1 MKFSTALIALAA
13 TTAPLYAQQ
22 APAAPL
28 TNTIA
33 AVQQAPAAAKATPAQ
48 RAAAFPTLALLPA
61 NVDVFLA
68 SAQNDTIISW
78 FKQLGATTDY
88 PLSMSV
94 GMTADSAALMNML
107 STILSCTM
115 QNAMQAQLGQPTPA
129 SPDLK
134 PLLEAAAS
142 KQLTPVYVVISGNEK
157 EMAELYQSVLEGF
170 QVGIEEMGDC
180 ARPEK
185 MQGMEGMTLDLEKL
199 AAQAPEEAR
208 EDFGDVLNLAK
219 GRKVSVFC
227 KLVGDKL
234 VFAASENP
242 EAIRIP
248 ASAEESVLA
257 TDKCAALDQSLSTT
271 PLCYAY
277 ATPEVMKGLA
287 AANAASIRTPMQ
299 ALKASMLL
307 SGVSPEALKPVH
319 ESMDKM
325 TNLLLR
331 MNEGVRNMKHPSSLL
346 VWMSPGDLHLEVSGD
361 ACGLTMAKE
370 PLKLTTLAADPS
382 VALYYEQ
389 NKFILPDYYPS
400 ASEVFETVEG
410 FTLAVLGAQGE
421 QESLALYQ
429 MVRPDLDTLGKGLST
444 MGDGLSGNVSFTLR
458 ENPDAILAGSVYCGV
473 SNRATLASGWQQVL
487 KAAADCGAR
496 FGINPDFVNTLPIA
510 QAPGPK
516 GSTRYSIVSPIPLP
530 AGLTPNV
537 LVSDQALV
545 IGSNAEL
552 NDHLVNSVSA
562 TAAFPGYV
570 FSFNPDAAAR
580 IARRMADQLNAAPAL
595 SPEANMEVEA
605 SVDVEAD
612 APEVEGPSADMS
624 GDEEDVEYVDEGEDY
639 EEVYTCDDDACG
651 SSDCAT
657 NVADA
662 LEAFASKVGLI
673 TGATTVKDD
682 GTYKVRVDVK
692 IKG

>member
-33 AVQQAPAAAKATPAQ
+33 AVQQASAAKATPAQ

-61 NVDVFLA
+61 DVDVFLA

-78 FKQLGATTDY
+78 FKQLGATPDC
-88 PLSMSV
+88 PLSMSF
-94 GMTADSAALMNML
+94 GMTPDSAALMNML
-107 STILSCTM
+107 SSILSYTM
-115 QNAMQAQLGQPTPA
+115 LDVFPAQLGQPAPA

-170 QVGIEEMGDC
+170 QSGIEEMGDC

-199 AAQAPEEAR
+199 AAQASEEAR
-208 EDFGDVLNLAK
+208 EIFGDVLNLAK

-277 ATPEVMKGLA
+277 ATPEVMKGLT
-287 AANAASIRTPMQ
+287 AANAASIRT
-299 ALKASMLL
+299 SMLSIKDL
-307 SGVSPEALKPVH
+307 MRVSLKSPEAAKPVYD
-319 ESMDKM
+319 SIDKV

-331 MNEGVRNMKHPSSLL
+331 MYEGAGNMKHPSSLL

-361 ACGLTMAKE
+361 ACGLTVAKE

-382 VALYYEQ
+382 VAFYYEQ
-389 NKFILPDYYPS
+389 NKITLPDYYPS

-410 FTLAVLGAQGE
+410 FALAMLGAQGE

-473 SNRATLASGWQQVL
+473 SNRATLAAGWQQVL
-487 KAAADCGAR
+487 KSAADCGAR

-605 SVDVEAD
+605 SVDVED
-612 APEVEGPSADMS
+612 GAPEVEGPTADMS

-662 LEAFASKVGLI
+662 LEAFASRVGLI
-673 TGATTVKDD
+673 TGATAVKDD

>member
-33 AVQQAPAAAKATPAQ
+33 AVQQAPAAKATAAQ

-78 FKQLGATTDY
+78 FKQLGATPDC
-88 PLSMSV
+88 PLSMSF
-94 GMTADSAALMNML
+94 GMTPDSAALMNML
-107 STILSCTM
+107 SSILSYTM
-115 QNAMQAQLGQPTPA
+115 LDAFPAQLGQPAPA
-129 SPDLK
+129 TPDLK

-157 EMAELYQSVLEGF
+157 EMAELYRSVLEGF
-170 QVGIEEMGDC
+170 QAGIEEMGDC

-208 EDFGDVLNLAK
+208 EIFGDVLNLAK

-277 ATPEVMKGLA
+277 ATPEVMKGLT
-287 AANAASIRTPMQ
+287 AANAASIRTSVLSIKDLMRVS
-299 ALKASMLL
+299 LK
-307 SGVSPEALKPVH
+307 SPEAAKPVYD
-319 ESMDKM
+319 SIDKM
-325 TNLLLR
+325 TDLLLR
-331 MNEGVRNMKHPSSLL
+331 MYEGAGNMKHPSSLL

-382 VALYYEQ
+382 VAFYYEQ
-389 NKFILPDYYPS
+389 NKFTLPDYYPS

-410 FTLAVLGAQGE
+410 FALAMLSAQGE

-429 MVRPDLDTLGKGLST
+429 MVRPDLGALGKGLST
-444 MGDGLSGNVSFTLR
+444 MGSGLSGNVAFTLR

-473 SNRATLASGWQQVL
+473 SNRATLAAGWQQVL

-496 FGINPDFVNTLPIA
+496 FGLNPEFVNALPIA
-510 QAPGPK
+510 EAPGPK
-516 GSTRYSIVSPIPLP
+516 GATRYSIVSPIPLP

-605 SVDVEAD
+605 SVDVEDD
-612 APEVEGPSADMS
+612 APEVDGPTADMS

-639 EEVYTCDDDACG
+639 EEVYTCDDDDCG
-651 SSDCAT
+651 PSDCAT

-673 TGATTVKDD
+673 TGATSVKDD
-682 GTYKVRVDVK
+682 GSYKVRVDVK

>member
-33 AVQQAPAAAKATPAQ
+33 AVQQAPAAKATPAQ

-61 NVDVFLA
+61 DVDAFLA

-115 QNAMQAQLGQPTPA
+115 QNAMQAQLGQPAPA
-129 SPDLK
+129 TPDLK

-170 QVGIEEMGDC
+170 QAGIEEMGDC

-208 EDFGDVLNLAK
+208 EIFGDVLNLAK

-277 ATPEVMKGLA
+277 ATPEVMKGLT

-299 ALKASMLL
+299 ALKASMLS

-325 TNLLLR
+325 TDLLLR
-331 MNEGVRNMKHPSSLL
+331 MNEGVENMKHPSSLL
-346 VWMSPGDLHLEVSGD
+346 VWMSPGDLHIEVSSD

-389 NKFILPDYYPS
+389 NKFTLPDYYPS

-410 FTLAVLGAQGE
+410 FALAMLSAQGE

-429 MVRPDLDTLGKGLST
+429 MVRPDLGALGKGLST

-473 SNRATLASGWQQVL
+473 SNRASLAAGWQQVL

-496 FGINPDFVNTLPIA
+496 FGLNPEFVNALPIA
-510 QAPGPK
+510 EAPGPK
-516 GSTRYSIVSPIPLP
+516 GATRYSIVSPIPLP

-580 IARRMADQLNAAPAL
+580 IVRRMADQLNAAPAL
-595 SPEANMEVEA
+595 SPEANMEVET
-605 SVDVEAD
+605 SVDVEDD
-612 APEVEGPSADMS
+612 APEVEGPAADMS

-639 EEVYTCDDDACG
+639 EEVYTCDDDDCG

-673 TGATTVKDD
+673 TGAAAVKDD
-682 GTYKVRVDVK
+682 GSCKVRVDVK